1 MTIRSVG
8 AGLTVLLL
16 FTCVASAELL
26 DSQTGLATCVQQ
38 AITGYQN
45 GCTATTGQLTKEINF
60 HPEWEHSFLGAN
72 GAPPQWISYA
82 LTGWT
87 PDLEFQPF
95 GGADLDNPDITKV
108 VFQVFQ
114 PIAAGN
120 TFAHI
125 RVWAD
130 DTAGVYLDGDAG
142 FITGQLKAP
151 VFTQNTCSGQPIGC
165 RPEDVGTFDLNLD
178 PTVAHMLRFDVYQVG
193 KGTDNA
199 SNPMGLLF
207 DGYAVPEPGSILL
220 LGTVL
225 LGVTGLLRRK
235 LT

>member
-8 AGLTVLLL
+8 AVLTVLLL

-26 DSQTGLATCVQQ
+26 NSQAGLATCVQQ
-38 AITGYQN
+38 AITGYVN
-45 GCTATTGQLTKEINF
+45 GCTVDTGQLTKVINF
-60 HPEWEHSFLGAN
+60 HPAWEHAVLGPN
-72 GAPPQWISYA
+72 GTPPQWISYA

-87 PDLEFQPF
+87 PDSEFQPY
-95 GGADLDNPDITKV
+95 GGANDTNKDVSKWI
-108 VFQVFQ
+108 FQVFQ
-114 PIAAGN
+114 PIAAGS

-125 RVWAD
+125 DVWAD
-130 DTAGVYLDGDAG
+130 DTAGVYLDGVS
-142 FITGQLKAP
+142 QKAP

-165 RPEDVGTFDLNLD
+165 RPQDVGAFDLVLD
-178 PTVAHMLRFDVYQVG
+178 PTVAHTLRFDVYQVG
-193 KGTDNA
+193 TGTDNA

-207 DGYAVPEPGSILL
+207 EGYAVPEPSSILL

-225 LGVTGLLRRK
+225 LGVTGLLRRR